1 MNLSLLY
8 DSMKEYFYK
17 DNVFTFEG
25 SISIEEVEEWVS
37 PWRIHFNQL
46 EFYPFLKDRVAH
58 ACSGIRL
65 AFTTNSRNI
74 ILRLFEPQDK
84 FKFDLIV
91 DGKLEESIVLN
102 VDEGTKDCFVKFKE
116 LDAKQKSVEIWLDQ
130 SRALKLKSIF
140 IDSKAVIKKTPVIQ
154 KRWLHYGSSI
164 SHANE
169 ASSPINTW
177 PTIVARKMN
186 LHLTNLGVAGNCKIE
201 PMMGLMISRCK
212 ADFITLKLGINV
224 DCGELT
230 SRTFGPN
237 IIGFTQI
244 IREKHP
250 TTPLVLISPIISP
263 PREGKKQIE
272 TNLGLKEMRSTIS
285 EIVETCRKYGD
296 KNIYYV
302 DGLKIF
308 GQNELKYLPDDLH
321 PNSEGQPVLAEHFIE
336 EVFHRIE
343 DAEINNF

>member
-1 MNLSLLY
+1 MNLDLLNN
-8 DSMKEYFYK
+8 SMREYFYK

-25 SISIEEVEEWVS
+25 SISVEEVDEWVS
-37 PWRIHFNQL
+37 PWRIDFNQL

-65 AFTTNSRNI
+65 AFTTNSKNI
-74 ILRLFEPQDK
+74 VLRLNEPQDK
-84 FKFDLIV
+84 FRFDLIV
-91 DGKLEESIVLN
+91 DDKLEESIELR
-102 VDEGTKDCFVKFKE
+102 VDDGTKDSFVKFKE
-116 LDAKQKSVEIWLDQ
+116 LNAKEKSVEIWLDQ
-130 SRALKLKSIF
+130 SKALKLKSIF
-140 IDSKAVIKKTPVIQ
+140 IDTDAIIEKTPVIQ
-154 KRWLHYGSSI
+154 KRWVHYGSSI

-177 PTIVARKMN
+177 PVIVAKEMN

-201 PMMGLMISRCK
+201 AMMALMISRCK
-212 ADFITLKLGINV
+212 ADLITLKLGINV

-230 SRTFGPN
+230 SRTFGPS
-237 IIGFTQI
+237 IIGFIQI

-250 TTPLVLISPIISP
+250 STPLVLISPIISP
-263 PREGKKQIE
+263 PREEKKQIE
-272 TNLGLKEMRSTIS
+272 THLGLKEMRSTIS
-285 EIVETCRKYGD
+285 GIVETCRKYGD

-308 GQNELKYLPDDLH
+308 GQNELSYLPDDLH

-336 EVFHRIE
+336 EVFHRRI
-343 DAEINNF
+343 